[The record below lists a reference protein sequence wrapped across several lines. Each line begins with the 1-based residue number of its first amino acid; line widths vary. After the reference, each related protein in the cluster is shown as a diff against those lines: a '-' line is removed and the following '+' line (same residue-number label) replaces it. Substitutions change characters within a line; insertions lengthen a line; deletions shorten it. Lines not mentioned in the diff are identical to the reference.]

1 MTEEERGKENL
12 EMNTA
17 TLGTEEENDNNNR
30 DCIDS
35 TGSGQG
41 IVNIEEE
48 NNVNKQSAIT
58 ENIVLNDFEN
68 ASNEEKEI
76 VIQTDKLIVIL
87 GK

>member
-30 DCIDS
+30 DCTDS